1 MTWWVAT
8 NTWEAGRGGR
18 LQVQGRSRLLVEL
31 QACLTTKQN
40 LVPRTR
46 VRQRH
51 TERIC
56 CWSRNMYICTH
67 MHMHTYMHAY
77 LHICMCAYIHAYMHT
92 IACYFTHIPAR
103 RACQKASRAWSCT
116 TSTQRRGS
124 LARPGLRISSTFPPP
139 ATPPKPNAWSQCCLQ
154 EPAVLFNYTLLCS
167 SELELIAAD
176 RPSGLPSLWRLTPL
190 VAVST
195 PESILV
201 F

>member
-1 MTWWVAT
+1 MSDYKTEPCSKNKSET
-8 NTWEAGRGGR
+8 ETHRKNM
-18 LQVQGRSRLLVEL
+18 LLV
-31 QACLTTKQN
+31 T
-40 LVPRTR
+40 
-46 VRQRH
+46 
-51 TERIC
+51 
-56 CWSRNMYICTH
+56 YICIYAHICTCIH
-67 MHMHTYMHAY
+67 ICMHTYIYVCVHT
-77 LHICMCAYIHAYMHT
+77 YMHT

-116 TSTQRRGS
+116 TSTQCRGS
-124 LARPGLRISSTFPPP
+124 LARPGLRISSTFPPPP

-154 EPAVLFNYTLLCS
+154 EPAVLFNYTLPCS